1 MENGR
6 CTKKIP
12 KDFVKSTIVDPDNSY
27 ATYMRRSPLDGGRQ
41 VKHPRTG
48 KKVDNSWIVPYN
60 PYLSLRYTCHINVE
74 VCASAKSAKY
84 IYKYAT
90 KGNDRAMV
98 STEVQDEV
106 RNEIVEYQDL
116 RSVGSSEATWHLMNF
131 PITDMKPAVK
141 ALRVHLKDQQQ
152 VVFDEGQETEALEV
166 QRETEL
172 TAFFNFNREALDNG
186 VDITEL
192 CKYVEMPENH
202 VYQGKEWRR
211 RKRDEPSVGRVHTV
225 NPVAGDVFYL
235 RILLHENHCIG
246 KSSYDDM
253 LRLSN
258 GRQCETI
265 KRFVVNLAF
274 SVMTVNGR
282 EFCKR
287 QLQLKYAQL
296 SGSCM

>member
-1 MENGR
+1 MEIANLNTSNDRLVTPAMVNSVVSAELPPSPDASDDPAVKAQRQRLQEIVLSNMIHGPCGKDNPISPCMENGR

-27 ATYMRRSPLDGGRQ
+27 ATYMRRSPLNGGRQ

-48 KKVDNSWIVPYN
+48 KKVHNSWIVPYN
-60 PYLSLRYTCHINVE
+60 PYLSLRYACHINVE

-116 RSVGSSEATWHLMNF
+116 RSFGSSEATWHLMNF

-172 TAFFNFNREALDNG
+172 TAFFNFNKEALDNV
-186 VDITEL
+186 VDIT
-192 CKYVEMPENH
+192 
-202 VYQGKEWRR
+202 
-211 RKRDEPSVGRVHTV
+211 
-225 NPVAGDVFYL
+225 
-235 RILLHENHCIG
+235 
-246 KSSYDDM
+246 
-253 LRLSN
+253 
-258 GRQCETI
+258 
-265 KRFVVNLAF
+265 
-274 SVMTVNGR
+274 
-282 EFCKR
+282 
-287 QLQLKYAQL
+287 
-296 SGSCM
+296 